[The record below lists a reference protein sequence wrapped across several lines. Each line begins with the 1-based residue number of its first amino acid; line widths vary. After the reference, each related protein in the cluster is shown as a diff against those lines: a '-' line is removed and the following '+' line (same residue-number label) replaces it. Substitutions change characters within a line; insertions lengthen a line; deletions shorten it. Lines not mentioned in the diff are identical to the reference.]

1 MLSSS
6 QAIIA
11 RTLKQFF
18 GMLFRFPQILA
29 TRKIIVN
36 TLAQKRTAMDKI
48 KQITLAQLQIEA
60 FDHRDFNESQVN
72 DFIKLT
78 NNNINNYIV
87 DVGGGVG
94 YFAQNLNDKTGA
106 SVRVIDSNL
115 LSIEKVKK
123 LENKNI
129 EGIVGDALNPEIK
142 GDESVICFNQI
153 LHHLIGSNETET
165 RMLQK
170 QALLAWKNTNAS
182 IFINE
187 YIYESFVS
195 NLSGRLIYE
204 ITSNK
209 FLSAIGAAIG
219 RIIPSLKAN
228 TFGIGVRFRAND
240 EWVKLFEECGFTV
253 ASMSYGEVEYISI
266 PRRLLLIKQARRD
279 SFLLV
284 KSN

>member
-1 MLSSS
+1 M
-6 QAIIA
+6 
-11 RTLKQFF
+11 
-18 GMLFRFPQILA
+18 
-29 TRKIIVN
+29 
-36 TLAQKRTAMDKI
+36 AMNEN
-48 KQITLAQLQIEA
+48 KQITLAQSQIEA
-60 FDHRDFNESQVN
+60 FDHEDFHESQAN

-78 NNNINNYIV
+78 NNNINKNKYVV

-94 YFAQNLNDKTGA
+94 YFAKSLNDKTGI
-106 SVRVIDSNL
+106 SVRVIDSNV

-123 LENKNI
+123 IKNKNI
-129 EGIVGDALNPEIK
+129 EGIVGDALNPVIK
-142 GDESVICFNQI
+142 GDESVICYNQI
-153 LHHLIGSNETET
+153 LHHLIGSNEAET

-170 QALLAWKNTNAS
+170 QALLAWKNTNIS

-187 YIYESFVS
+187 YIYESFVG

-209 FLSAIGAAIG
+209 FLSTIGAAIG

-228 TFGIGVRFRAND
+228 TFGVGVRFRAKD
-240 EWVKLFEECGFTV
+240 EWIKIFEECGFTLS
-253 ASMSYGEVEYISI
+253 SMSYGEEEYVSI